1 MLEKIIK
8 IIEKGK
14 TVSVECLSVQLGI
27 SRKMTYVLLE
37 NLEISGYLKKT
48 GKGCGSLCRSCR
60 SMCGRKTAS
69 ETGYW
74 ELPEKGK

>member
-14 TVSVECLSVQLGI
+14 TVSVDCLSVQLGI
-27 SRKMTYVLLE
+27 SGKMTAVLLE

-48 GKGCGSLCRSCR
+48 GKGCGRLCRSCR
-60 SMCGRKTAS
+60 SMCGSKTVS

-74 ELPEKGK
+74 EIAEKNK